1 LRADLFADTRNKLTR
16 KKPDLDR
23 AFKLV
28 NRFQKLH
35 SELGNVILIR
45 GDGRILLT
53 GTTHNNRD
61 LPTLAKDSAFMD
73 IRSELQQGPPFVIGK
88 PVMGTIDKSWVAAA
102 RYAVADK
109 DGKLAYILSAN
120 LPANLLLRYRPESAS
135 PRITALGLVRDN
147 GYLVSRYPEPDAAK
161 LDDIYGK
168 PAAGAMIEYLRAN
181 NYPQS
186 GQVDMPGSDGKRD
199 SFAGA
204 APLAALS
211 RHAVCRDADVGD
223 QGGKVAKDACS
234 ICPDGAVAGGHIC
247 ILWHVAA

>member
-1 LRADLFADTRNKLTR
+1 
-16 KKPDLDR
+16 
-23 AFKLV
+23 
-28 NRFQKLH
+28 
-35 SELGNVILIR
+35 
-45 GDGRILLT
+45 
-53 GTTHNNRD
+53 
-61 LPTLAKDSAFMD
+61 MD

-186 GQVDMPGSDGKRD
+186 GQVDMPGSDGKATALRALRRLQHYPVTLFVEMPM
-199 SFAGA
+199 SEIKAARWRKMHAPYVLMALLLAGTFVFYGMS
-204 APLAALS
+204 LA
-211 RHAVCRDADVGD
+211 
-223 QGGKVAKDACS
+223 
-234 ICPDGAVAGGHIC
+234 
-247 ILWHVAA
+247 